1 MMLIDPYVFLPAKGL
16 DYSKQRLIEV
26 KANLKKILNI
36 NRTFNCGII
45 VDQAQWKY
53 IERTYIKKLTQLF
66 NDGDLNTALLS
77 LRRVIKTVDMSTT
90 VHIRAWGIKPLFY
103 NLASKEDIDF
113 GDSLARSAFYCISNY
128 KQAYLFIEE
137 IDGRNIKTHTVGH
150 SKITERL
157 RWRIYISSTGLN
169 GAVPIAC
176 ISSMRNIQVPWT
188 TRYDI
193 LLPDTGEYSF
203 TPPVKWY
210 LRNTDSVITRQS
222 KPVFLDISDNGWANP
237 NTPGGAYHWD
247 VYLKDQKWIDSRGAD
262 QINVTRYGVTQPE
275 GTPGTIHH
283 VPTGKANLAKNK

>member
-113 GDSLARSAFYCISNY
+113 GDSLAD
-128 KQAYLFIEE
+128 LHFIASL
-137 IDGRNIKTHTVGH
+137 TT
-150 SKITERL
+150 SKLTFSL
-157 RWRIYISSTGLN
+157 R
-169 GAVPIAC
+169 
-176 ISSMRNIQVPWT
+176 
-188 TRYDI
+188 
-193 LLPDTGEYSF
+193 
-203 TPPVKWY
+203 K
-210 LRNTDSVITRQS
+210 
-222 KPVFLDISDNGWANP
+222 
-237 NTPGGAYHWD
+237 
-247 VYLKDQKWIDSRGAD
+247 
-262 QINVTRYGVTQPE
+262 
-275 GTPGTIHH
+275 
-283 VPTGKANLAKNK
+283 